1 MVESLNSVS
10 AREFEIEMLAIVA
23 EEAAVSVEGVYVRHS
38 QQRGPGALRGDHR
51 AADNPD

>member
-23 EEAAVSVEGVYVRHS
+23 EEAAVCVEVVYVRHS
-38 QQRGPGALRGDHR
+38 QQRLPRR
-51 AADNPD
+51 SPRRR